1 MPKKKS
7 SGGSSDRG
15 KKSQPDSKAALQR
28 ELKREK
34 AEGTGVVGD
43 MAKNRTL
50 SGSSTWTTLKPPRR
64 QP

>member
-7 SGGSSDRG
+7 IGASSGRG
-15 KKSQPDSKAALQR
+15 KKSEPDSKATLER
-28 ELKREK
+28 ELKRERG
-34 AEGTGVVGD
+34 EGKGVVGD